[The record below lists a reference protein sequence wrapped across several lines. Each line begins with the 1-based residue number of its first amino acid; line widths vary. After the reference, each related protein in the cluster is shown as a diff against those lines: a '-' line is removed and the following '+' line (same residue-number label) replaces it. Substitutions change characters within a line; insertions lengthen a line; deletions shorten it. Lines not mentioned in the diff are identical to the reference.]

1 VCERARS
8 ARTNN
13 DNSPGGAAAGGSS
26 LYTPYYVILNGGHA
40 PRLIFTLLFIPRVTK
55 RNSLRQTRLAQTG
68 SLLSEPF
75 HLRRANNLLR
85 FSSFFLFSQY
95 ALHYSVEGFI
105 NSDRN
110 FSDVQVYK
118 FKSET
123 DTCTRLFA
131 QINLQSVWSLF
142 SEVAGLVC

>member
-1 VCERARS
+1 MIIVQAEQQQ
-8 ARTNN
+8 
-13 DNSPGGAAAGGSS
+13 GSS

-85 FSSFFLFSQY
+85 FPIAFFSFLNTPSTARVFQTNYIGVYKRAESNNSNAFT
-95 ALHYSVEGFI
+95 YSPFG
-105 NSDRN
+105 RN
-110 FSDVQVYK
+110 FLCENLY
-118 FKSET
+118 T
-123 DTCTRLFA
+123 LF
-131 QINLQSVWSLF
+131 
-142 SEVAGLVC
+142 G

>member
-1 VCERARS
+1 MCASERDPRGQIMIIVQAEQQ
-8 ARTNN
+8 
-13 DNSPGGAAAGGSS
+13 GSS

-85 FSSFFLFSQY
+85 FPSFFLFYQY
-95 ALHYSVEGFI
+95 ALH
-105 NSDRN
+105 
-110 FSDVQVYK
+110 
-118 FKSET
+118 
-123 DTCTRLFA
+123 C
-131 QINLQSVWSLF
+131 
-142 SEVAGLVC
+142 AGLSN